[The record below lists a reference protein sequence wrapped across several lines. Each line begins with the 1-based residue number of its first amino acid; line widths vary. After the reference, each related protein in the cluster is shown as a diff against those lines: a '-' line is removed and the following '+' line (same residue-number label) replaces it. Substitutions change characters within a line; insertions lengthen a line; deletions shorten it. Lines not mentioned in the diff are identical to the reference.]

1 MAKRILVMEDDP
13 AIATLLTE
21 TFAQEGYETTR
32 NTESL
37 RFFDAVRATQ
47 PDLILLDLWMKY
59 LEGEDE
65 LRLLQL
71 FPDLANIPIIV
82 VTADHDAPSRE
93 PMYRSLGV
101 VKIITKP
108 FDMSELIA
116 TVRQTIG
123 SPQEV
128 TH

>member
-37 RFFDAVRATQ
+37 RFFDAVQAVK
-47 PDLILLDLWMKY
+47 PDLILLDLLMNY
-59 LEGEDE
+59 LSGEDE
-65 LRLLQL
+65 LRLLHL
-71 FPDLANIPIIV
+71 FPEVANIPIIV
-82 VTADHDAPSRE
+82 VTADHDAPAKE

-108 FDMSELIA
+108 FDMNELIA

-128 TH
+128 AH

>member
-1 MAKRILVMEDDP
+1 MAKRILILDDEQP
-13 AIATLLTE
+13 IADLLAE
-21 TFAQEGYETTR
+21 TFAHEGYDTTR
-32 NTESL
+32 TTEPL
-37 RFFDAVRATQ
+37 RFYDAVRATQ

-71 FPDLANIPIIV
+71 FPDLARIPVIIV
-82 VTADHDAPSRE
+82 TANHDAPSKE
-93 PMYRSLGV
+93 ALYRPLGV
-101 VKIITKP
+101 VAIFTKP
-108 FDMSELIA
+108 FDMTALIE

-128 TH
+128 AH

>member
-1 MAKRILVMEDDP
+1 MAKRILILDDEQP
-13 AIATLLTE
+13 IADLLAE
-21 TFAQEGYETTR
+21 TFAHEGYDTTR
-32 NTESL
+32 TTEPL
-37 RFFDAVRATQ
+37 RFYDAVRATQ

-71 FPDLANIPIIV
+71 FPDLARIPVIIV
-82 VTADHDAPSRE
+82 TANHDAPSKE
-93 PMYRSLGV
+93 ALYRPLGV
-101 VKIITKP
+101 VAIFTKP
-108 FDMSELIA
+108 FDMNALID

-128 TH
+128 AH